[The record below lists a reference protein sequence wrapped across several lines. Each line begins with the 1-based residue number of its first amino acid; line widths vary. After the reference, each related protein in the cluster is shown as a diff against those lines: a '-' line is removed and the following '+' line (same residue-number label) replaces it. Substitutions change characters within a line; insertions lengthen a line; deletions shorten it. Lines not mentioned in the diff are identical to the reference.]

1 MCTEEDVDCARRS
14 HRTALLFGVA
24 ILLSSSGAAL
34 SLDNAALGQIASAWD
49 GKVCRLKVDLHEPDP
64 GGDSMQAPTL
74 EKRGWHH
81 NNPTGPIVLKAGTSV
96 TVIGLFNY
104 SERGLFLELAREQE
118 GLDGEPAASRPRC
131 RIRIMVETPGSD
143 SAGQAQEAGAMISRV
158 LEATANP

>member
-1 MCTEEDVDCARRS
+1 MCTEADVDCARRS
-14 HRTALLFGVA
+14 HRAPLSFVVA
-24 ILLSSSGAAL
+24 MILCSSSAGFC
-34 SLDNAALGQIASAWD
+34 LDNAALGQIVSAWD

-81 NNPTGPIVLKAGTSV
+81 NNPSGPIVLKAGTSV

-104 SERGLFLELAREQE
+104 SERGFFVELAREQE
-118 GLDGEPAASRPRC
+118 GLDGGPAASRPRC

-143 SAGQAQEAGAMISRV
+143 SAGQVQEAGAMLSKV
-158 LEATANP
+158 LESIANP